1 MTGLGNLLISR
12 KLARLA
18 RFAAIGSGLLLLG
31 AAGLMTVE
39 ILSRRLFHF
48 GLIGVDELAGY
59 AFAIAMAWGFA
70 QALFMRAHIRVDLVY
85 LQLPAGVQ
93 RFLDVVALGAFTGI
107 IGILVT
113 HAWGTLAESLRLGA
127 RASTPLATPLW
138 IPQALWLAGLIF
150 FLICLAGLLF
160 DLVRALARG
169 DQAQAAELG
178 ASESALRRP

>member
-1 MTGLGNLLISR
+1 MENTLISR

-31 AAGLMTVE
+31 SAGLMTAE
-39 ILSRRLFHF
+39 ILVRRLFHHS
-48 GLIGVDELAGY
+48 LVGVDELAGY

-85 LQLPAGVQ
+85 LRLPVRVQ
-93 RFLDVVALGAFTGI
+93 RLLDVLALAAFAGI
-107 IGILVT
+107 IGIVVF

-150 FLICLAGLLF
+150 FLICLIALLF
-160 DLVRALARG
+160 DLVRALVRG
-169 DQAQAAELG
+169 EKALAAELG
-178 ASESALRRP
+178 ASESALRRL